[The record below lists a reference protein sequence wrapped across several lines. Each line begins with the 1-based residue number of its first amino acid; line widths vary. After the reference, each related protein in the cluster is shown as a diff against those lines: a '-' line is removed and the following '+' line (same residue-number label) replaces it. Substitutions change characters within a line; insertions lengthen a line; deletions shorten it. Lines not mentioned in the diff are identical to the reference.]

1 MTIRCGFIGLGKMGK
16 AIAGNLAPKGF
27 PTVVFDV
34 VEEPIR
40 DLEKGG
46 AKAAAGPSEVG
57 AGADVIGIC
66 VPADSHVR
74 DVLLGED
81 GVLAN
86 AASGSVICIH
96 STIHPDTIE
105 EMSVA
110 AKAYGI
116 DVLDVPVAG
125 GPERVEESDAYFMI
139 GGDESAFEKA
149 RPYLEASAGKITYC
163 GELGNASKL
172 KLAINLH
179 TNISFASALEAARL
193 TRAMGLPQELFEE
206 AGETIGTLDTMLLR
220 YLALQKQ
227 PPEVIQSKAMQA
239 HLLRSMGLGQKD
251 VSLALEMARENHL
264 FLPVAGL
271 VSQLIARIYSVDEDD
286 LRS

>member
-1 MTIRCGFIGLGKMGK
+1 MTIRCGFIGLGTMGK

-27 PTVVFDV
+27 STVVFDL
-34 VEEPIR
+34 VEEQVR
-40 DLEKGG
+40 ELEKGG
-46 AKAAAGPSEVG
+46 AKAATSAGEVG

-86 AASGSVICIH
+86 AASGCIVCIH

-110 AKAYGI
+110 ARAYGI
-116 DVLDVPVAG
+116 EVLDVPVAG
-125 GPERVEESDAYFMI
+125 GADRVVLGDAYFMV

-163 GELGNASKL
+163 GALGNASKL

-193 TRAMGLPQELFEE
+193 TTAMGLPQELFEE
-206 AGETIGTLDTMLLR
+206 AGTTIGTLDTMLLA
-220 YLALQKQ
+220 YLSLRKQ
-227 PPEVIQSKAMQA
+227 PPEVVQSDVMQS
-239 HLLRSMGLGQKD
+239 HLMRSMELGRKD
-251 VSLALEMARENHL
+251 VSLALDMASENNL
-264 FLPVAGL
+264 FLPLAGL
-271 VSQLIARIYSVDEDD
+271 VSQLIARVYLVDEES

>member
-74 DVLLGED
+74 EVLLGED

-96 STIHPDTIE
+96 STVHPDTIE

-125 GPERVEESDAYFMI
+125 GPERVEVSDAYFMV

-227 PPEVIQSKAMQA
+227 PLEVIQSKAMQA

-251 VSLALEMARENHL
+251 VSLVLEMARENNL

-271 VSQLIARIYSVDEDD
+271 VSQLIARVYSVDEDG

>member
-27 PTVVFDV
+27 KTVVYDV
-34 VEEPIR
+34 VEAPVR

-46 AKAAAGPSEVG
+46 AKAAATPREVG

-74 DVLLGED
+74 AVLLGED

-86 AASGSVICIH
+86 AARGSVVCIH
-96 STIHPDTIE
+96 STIHPDTTR
-105 EMSVA
+105 EMAEA
-110 AKAYGI
+110 AAAYG
-116 DVLDVPVAG
+116 VELLDVPVAG
-125 GPERVEESDAYFMI
+125 GPLRVEAGDAYFMV
-139 GGDESAFEKA
+139 GGAEAAFEKA
-149 RPYLEASAGKITYC
+149 RPYLDASAGKITYC
-163 GELGNASKL
+163 GALGNASKL

-193 TRAMGLPQELFEE
+193 TKAMGLPQELFEE
-206 AGETIGTLDTMLLR
+206 AGETIGTLQTMLLQF
-220 YLALQKQ
+220 LSLHKQ
-227 PPEVIQSKAMQA
+227 APEVIQSEAMQA
-239 HLLRSMGLGQKD
+239 HLLQSMGLGQKD
-251 VSLALEMARENHL
+251 VGLALDMARENNL

-271 VSQLIARIYSVDEDD
+271 VSQLIPRIYSVNEDD
-286 LRS
+286 LRK

>member
-125 GPERVEESDAYFMI
+125 GPERVEESDAYFMV

-227 PPEVIQSKAMQA
+227 PPEVIQSEAMQA

-271 VSQLIARIYSVDEDD
+271 VSQLIARIYSVDEDN

>member
-27 PTVVFDV
+27 STVIFDV
-34 VEEPIR
+34 VEAPVR

-46 AKAAAGPSEVG
+46 AKAAKSPSDVG

-74 DVLLGED
+74 EVLLGDD
-81 GVLAN
+81 GVFAS
-86 AASGSVICIH
+86 AAKGSVVCIH
-96 STIHPDTIE
+96 STIHPDTVE

-125 GPERVEESDAYFMI
+125 GPIRVEASDAYFMV
-139 GGDESAFEKA
+139 GGDEAAFEKA

-163 GELGNASKL
+163 GALGNASKL

-179 TNISFASALEAARL
+179 TNISFASALEAAKL
-193 TRAMGLPQELFEE
+193 TKAMGLPQELFEE
-206 AGETIGTLDTMLLR
+206 AGETIGSLGTMLLGF
-220 YLALQKQ
+220 LSLHKQ
-227 PPEVIQSKAMQA
+227 PPEMINSPAMQG
-239 HLLRSMGLGQKD
+239 HLLQSMGLGQKD
-251 VSLALEMARENHL
+251 VSLALEMARENNL
-264 FLPVAGL
+264 FLPVGGL
-271 VSQLIARIYSVDEDD
+271 VSQLMPRIYSVDEDE
-286 LRS
+286 LGS

>member
-74 DVLLGED
+74 EVLLGED

-96 STIHPDTIE
+96 STVHPDTIE

-125 GPERVEESDAYFMI
+125 GPERVEVSDAYFMV

-227 PPEVIQSKAMQA
+227 PLEVIQSKAMQA

-251 VSLALEMARENHL
+251 VSLALEMARENNL

-271 VSQLIARIYSVDEDD
+271 VSQLIARVYSVDEDG

>member
-227 PPEVIQSKAMQA
+227 PPEVIQRKAMQA